1 MCEIDCCGM
10 YKDGT
15 CLENNVPC
23 KDIQWRHCTLKAV
36 KYAENKELEVKNLK
50 AYNEYLQTHYKNI
63 LENVKQDMQIIQE
76 LMDLYINKQ
85 VDLSKND

>member
-23 KDIQWRHCTLKAV
+23 KRHCTLKAV
-36 KYAENKELEVKNLK
+36 EYAENKELEVKNLK
-50 AYNEYLQTHYKNI
+50 AYNECLQTHYKNI

-85 VDLSKND
+85 EDLSKND